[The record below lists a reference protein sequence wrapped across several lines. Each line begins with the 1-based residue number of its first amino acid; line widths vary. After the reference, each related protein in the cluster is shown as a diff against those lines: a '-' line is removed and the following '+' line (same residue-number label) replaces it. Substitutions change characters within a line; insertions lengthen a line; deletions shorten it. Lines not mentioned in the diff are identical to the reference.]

1 MKECILSEYIK
12 HRAKLELSGHLRI
25 CTTSNHFPDF
35 SLAFLLLIESE
46 TSEQRFEKVL
56 SAVIDEI
63 ITWAEKKIPKEV
75 GKISFVFFPLPACF
89 ICKIYRV
96 ASFEVLKMS
105 STAKTTLLSSPL
117 LTKDKFKIKTFPY
130 LLILCY
136 LNKTQLN
143 FCHLQPEWKQRLLHE
158 KSLFLLRMIGKLS
171 GRGKRSPF
179 EIVLPAKLE
188 IKSSD

>member
-1 MKECILSEYIK
+1 MGREENPQ
-12 HRAKLELSGHLRI
+12 RSGKNIIRI
-25 CTTSNHFPDF
+25 F
-35 SLAFLLLIESE
+35 SASC
-46 TSEQRFEKVL
+46 VL
-56 SAVIDEI
+56 YNKTERIQGI
-63 ITWAEKKIPKEV
+63 
-75 GKISFVFFPLPACF
+75 F

-171 GRGKRSPF
+171 GQGKRSPF

>member
-1 MKECILSEYIK
+1 MAGVIYDYKEHCVCLQYGCITCCRWLKERILSEYIK

-89 ICKIYRV
+89 VTKQNAFK
-96 ASFEVLKMS
+96 ASLFVKYTAWQVLRFSKCPQPQ
-105 STAKTTLLSSPL
+105 KQRYYPPPL

-136 LNKTQLN
+136 LNKTQ
-143 FCHLQPEWKQRLLHE
+143 
-158 KSLFLLRMIGKLS
+158 
-171 GRGKRSPF
+171 
-179 EIVLPAKLE
+179 
-188 IKSSD
+188 